1 MVSTVVTAIIAVI
14 EQLMALM
21 GTSSATTTVIGTIIS
36 LVEKIIPLI
45 VDFEPTVV
53 AAFKNIVIAL
63 KADPATTQAQWDALD
78 AIDTQLDAAN
88 DAAMAAVDPDAP
100 SAGT

>member
-88 DAAMAAVDPDAP
+88 DAAMAEVDPDAP